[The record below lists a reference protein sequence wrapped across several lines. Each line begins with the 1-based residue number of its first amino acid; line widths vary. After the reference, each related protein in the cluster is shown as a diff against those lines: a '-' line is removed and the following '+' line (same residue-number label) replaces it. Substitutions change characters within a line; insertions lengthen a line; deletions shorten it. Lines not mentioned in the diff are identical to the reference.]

1 MRNNFLNEARVQ
13 RTIDPKIWASMSS
26 MSSKNRATM
35 AEDVKPMRKDLD
47 NKDVLLQKYV
57 AGLLTIK
64 AKCPSNEQDIIKN
77 KAYKNFGTAL
87 LNTGCTLS
95 EIQKLYVEN
104 GGVYDGPIEN
114 TDIDSE
120 EADYPDYNEV
130 SIKEEP
136 TSQSN
141 YDDTAEPEFSGK
153 KDEPIIEPKTQEYPK
168 FEDVPVDDTES
179 TIDSDVLKDEYSED
193 EHAYIDDDELS
204 QYFKSVGY
212 TLLKADIGDKL
223 SWSDSE
229 GLIITNDDENA
240 FAVCV
245 APSRNYIDKKPRFM
259 LLNNT
264 SDVELSYAGN
274 NGKYDAYY
282 FKKDGYGIKVK
293 AGSTYYM
300 QEEINGKQYTNILAK
315 LGNGAAIESK
325 NLKDNINSRIV
336 DYIKKYVYLPTLPEL
351 GKAENFLDQGR
362 YWTSSIADRGN
373 ANIMVIINPGGDKI
387 VRVDDTTETAKVVKF
402 ISF

>member
-47 NKDVLLQKYV
+47 SKDVLLQKYV

-64 AKCPSNEQDIIKN
+64 AACPSNEQDIVKN
-77 KAYKNFGTAL
+77 KAYKNFGIAL

-104 GGVYDGPIEN
+104 GGVYDGPIED
-114 TDIDSE
+114 TEVDSE
-120 EADYPDYNEV
+120 KVDYPDYNDV
-130 SIKEEP
+130 SIEEEP
-136 TSQSN
+136 VSQSD
-141 YDDTAEPEFSGK
+141 YDTAAEPESHEK
-153 KDEPIIEPKTQEYPK
+153 EDEYIKGIKAQDYPK
-168 FEDVPVDDTES
+168 FEEVPVDDTES
-179 TIDSDVLKDEYSED
+179 TMDSNDDVLDNEYTED
-193 EHAYIDDDELS
+193 AYIDDDELS

-229 GLIITNDDENA
+229 GLIITNDDKNA

-259 LLNNT
+259 LLNDT
-264 SDVELSYAGN
+264 SDVELSHAGN

-293 AGSTYYM
+293 PGSTYYM
-300 QEEINGKQYTNILAK
+300 QEEINGNQYTNILAK
-315 LGNGAAIESK
+315 LGNDAAIESK
-325 NLKDNINSRIV
+325 KLNGNINSRII
-336 DYIKKYVYLPTLPEL
+336 DYIRKYVYLPTLPEL

-362 YWTSSIADRGN
+362 YWTSSVADRGN

-387 VRVDDTTETAKVVKF
+387 VKVDDTTETAKVVKF

>member
-47 NKDVLLQKYV
+47 SKDVLLQKYV

-64 AKCPSNEQDIIKN
+64 AACPSNEQDIVKN
-77 KAYKNFGTAL
+77 KAYKNFGIAL

-104 GGVYDGPIEN
+104 GGVYDGPVED
-114 TDIDSE
+114 TEVDSE
-120 EADYPDYNEV
+120 KVDYPDYNDV
-130 SIKEEP
+130 SIEEEP
-136 TSQSN
+136 VSQSD
-141 YDDTAEPEFSGK
+141 YDTAAEPESHEK
-153 KDEPIIEPKTQEYPK
+153 EDEYIKGLKSQDYPK
-168 FEDVPVDDTES
+168 FEEVPVDDTES
-179 TIDSDVLKDEYSED
+179 AMNSNDDVLDNEYTED
-193 EHAYIDDDELS
+193 AYIDDDELS

-229 GLIITNDDENA
+229 GLIITNDDKNA

-259 LLNNT
+259 LLNDT
-264 SDVELSYAGN
+264 SDVELSHAGN

-293 AGSTYYM
+293 PGSTYYM
-300 QEEINGKQYTNILAK
+300 QEEINGNQYTNILAK
-315 LGNGAAIESK
+315 LGNDAAIESK
-325 NLKDNINSRIV
+325 KLNGNINSRIV
-336 DYIKKYVYLPTLPEL
+336 DYIRKYVYLPTLPEL

-362 YWTSSIADRGN
+362 YWTSSVADRGN

-387 VRVDDTTETAKVVKF
+387 VKVDDTTETAKVVKF